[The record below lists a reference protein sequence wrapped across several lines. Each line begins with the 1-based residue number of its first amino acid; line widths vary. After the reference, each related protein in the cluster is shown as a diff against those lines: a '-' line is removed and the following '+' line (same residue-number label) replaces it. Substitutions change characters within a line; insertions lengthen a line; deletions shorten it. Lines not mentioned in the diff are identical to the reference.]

1 MFEVGMQELALIF
14 VVALVVLG
22 PQRLPK
28 LVAQV
33 GRWVGKARHMA
44 RQFHDQLE
52 SEINLE
58 ELSKAKA
65 REPAPPAPVP
75 PPVAPLP
82 EAAPVPA
89 AEATTP
95 AAEPAHWAQPSSLAG
110 VAPAVTSAPD
120 TADTAGTAPVPNEP
134 PAAPTPTYTE
144 THERAV

>member
-65 REPAPPAPVP
+65 REPAPSP
-75 PPVAPLP
+75 PPATVDPLP
-82 EAAPVPA
+82 ESPP
-89 AEATTP
+89 AEATGP
-95 AAEPAHWAQPSSLAG
+95 NAATEPAFWAQPSSLAG
-110 VAPAVTSAPD
+110 VAPPAP
-120 TADTAGTAPVPNEP
+120 GTPETPDAPAA
-134 PAAPTPTYTE
+134 PAEVAPAPTPTYTE

>member
-65 REPAPPAPVP
+65 REPAPSPVA
-75 PPVAPLP
+75 PVAPLP
-82 EAAPVPA
+82 VIDPVPQTPAESQETAAAP
-89 AEATTP
+89 T
-95 AAEPAHWAQPSSLAG
+95 EPAHWAQPSSLAG
-110 VAPAVTSAPD
+110 VAPESAPE
-120 TADTAGTAPVPNEP
+120 AAQP
-134 PAAPTPTYTE
+134 PAEAPPASTPTYTE
-144 THERAV
+144 THERVV